1 MNNQSSLEDDRLEY
15 LLHFLRGAGYGWA
28 KFANSVETSNRCTE
42 AQAKVL
48 ERMYSKITTFRVLGN
63 VLKKNRWV
71 TDWDDHSLDAQSAGY
86 ESNDIT

>member
-1 MNNQSSLEDDRLEY
+1 MNNQSSLTDDRLEY
-15 LLHFLRGAGYGWA
+15 LLYFLRGAGYGWA

-42 AQAKVL
+42 AQSLVL
-48 ERMYSKITTFRVLGN
+48 EKMYRKLTLHRAWKNI
-63 VLKKNRWV
+63 LKKNRWV